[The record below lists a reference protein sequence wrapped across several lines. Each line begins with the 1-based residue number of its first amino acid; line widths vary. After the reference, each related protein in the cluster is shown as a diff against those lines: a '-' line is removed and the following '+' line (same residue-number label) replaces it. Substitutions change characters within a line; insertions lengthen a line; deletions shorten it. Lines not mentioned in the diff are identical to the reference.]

1 MKSPSWTCG
10 FDIVDAMREES
21 KAAETLSVWG
31 RCLLFR
37 EVKGPSKVEK
47 EQQNTGE
54 ELIMNCHI
62 SRTEFQELGD

>member
-21 KAAETLSVWG
+21 KAAETLLVWG
-31 RCLLFR
+31 RYLLFR

-47 EQQNTGE
+47 DLQNTGE
-54 ELIMNCHI
+54 ELIRNCHI
-62 SRTEFQELGD
+62 SRAEFQELGD